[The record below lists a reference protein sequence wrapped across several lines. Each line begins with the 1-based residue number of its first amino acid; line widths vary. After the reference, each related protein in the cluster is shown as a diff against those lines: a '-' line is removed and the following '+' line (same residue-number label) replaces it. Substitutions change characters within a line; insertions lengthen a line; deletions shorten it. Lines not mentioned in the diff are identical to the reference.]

1 MVLTYKCICLHA
13 FLYIPTSDFIT
24 FVFDRA
30 TFFRG
35 QIEERLSSRLSS
47 WLVRNDLEILV
58 AVSCTG
64 IYLIEPHEGV
74 SDLSLSIWIYLN
86 ILLHSYSSTL
96 RADGLIGPQVWRI
109 YLGVCSALSHRRSG
123 MFSLHFLTVY
133 LHTGDST

>member
-1 MVLTYKCICLHA
+1 MVLIYKCLHA
-13 FLYIPTSDFIT
+13 FVYIPTSDFISSVL
-24 FVFDRA
+24 FRA

-74 SDLSLSIWIYLN
+74 SNLLLSLWIYFYV
-86 ILLHSYSSTL
+86 LL
-96 RADGLIGPQVWRI
+96 
-109 YLGVCSALSHRRSG
+109 
-123 MFSLHFLTVY
+123 
-133 LHTGDST
+133 